1 MTFQRWLI
9 PLFLVVSSVCH
20 AVDKEIVQ
28 LQRDV
33 ALLNE
38 DLRTLQRSIDERMGA
53 MMALLQQTLDRVNEV
68 HTANT
73 VIQSTFTDRLRQ
85 QEETVSIPV
94 ANLGAK
100 LDQVVSGSLAVS
112 ENIADLNTRLKG
124 LEQKLVDVENAVRI
138 MQSPPPPPPSA
149 SEVLGGP
156 PAGVTAQGLFHAA
169 MRDQLAGNYDLALQ
183 EFQDYLR
190 YFGNTELA
198 AASQFHVGEIAFYTG
213 DRDAALEAF
222 DFVLKQYP
230 RSGKAPDAL
239 YLKAKVLEQKGKRAQ
254 AVQELNRLVRVYP
267 NSDAA
272 NRAQSELRR
281 LRAVKGT
288 SKAAS
293 RK

>member
-1 MTFQRWLI
+1 MTFRNWLF
-9 PLFLVVSSVCH
+9 PLLLLLPSVCQ
-20 AVDKEIVQ
+20 AVDKEIVR

-33 ALLNE
+33 AVLNE
-38 DLRTLQRSIDERMGA
+38 DLRTLQRSMDERMGA

-73 VIQSTFTDRLRQ
+73 VMQSTFSDRLRQ
-85 QEETVSIPV
+85 QEKTVSVPV

-100 LDQVVSGSLAVS
+100 LDQVVSGSVAVS
-112 ENIADLNTRLKG
+112 ENVADLNARLKR

-138 MQSPPPPPPSA
+138 MQSPPPPPPSV
-149 SEVLGGP
+149 SEALGGP
-156 PAGVTAQGLFHAA
+156 PAGVTAQGLFQAA
-169 MRDQLAGNYDLALQ
+169 MRDQLAGNYGLALQ

-198 AASQFHVGEIAFYTG
+198 AASQFHIGEIAFYK
-213 DRDAALEAF
+213 DDFESALSAF
-222 DFVLKQYP
+222 DLVLDQYP
-230 RSGKAPDAL
+230 KSGKAPDAL
-239 YLKAKVLEQKGKRAQ
+239 YLRAKVLEKEDKRSQ
-254 AVQELNRLVRVYP
+254 AVQELNKLVRAYP

-281 LRAVKGT
+281 LRAIRGT
-288 SKAAS
+288 SKTAP